1 MTHSIGDKLRILRES
16 MGMTQDDLAEATGMN
31 RVTIAKYEI
40 GKIEPKSK
48 SLSRL
53 AAALD
58 VSTDYLVGQIDEQE
72 EQEHKEEKPP
82 QTPEARLISASIDS
96 MPEEKRK
103 RALNMFTLLFEQF
116 REEEK
121 KG

>member
-16 MGMTQDDLAEATGMN
+16 KGMTQDDLAEATGMN

>member
-1 MTHSIGDKLRILRES
+1 MTHSIGDRLRTLRES
-16 MGMTQDDLAEATGMN
+16 KGMTQDDLAEVTGMN
-31 RVTIAKYEI
+31 RVTIAKYET

-48 SLSRL
+48 SLSKL

-58 VSTDYLVGQIDEQE
+58 VSTDFLIGQSDEQHE
-72 EQEHKEEKPP
+72 PDHVESGAPK
-82 QTPEARLISASIDS
+82 TPEARLISAGIDG

-103 RALNMFTLLFEQF
+103 RALTMFNVLFEQF